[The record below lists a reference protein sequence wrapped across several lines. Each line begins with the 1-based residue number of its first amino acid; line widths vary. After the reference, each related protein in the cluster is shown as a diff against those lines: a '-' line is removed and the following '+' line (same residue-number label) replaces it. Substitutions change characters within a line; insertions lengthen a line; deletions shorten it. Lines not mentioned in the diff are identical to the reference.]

1 MIRRSNHKM
10 YLCGVPAK
18 HSHHCRQ
25 KTSRCHKT
33 RPGLLDLS
41 MQSRLQGPSTQRKK
55 AEVYIIIFI
64 IYHIDISW
72 NCLHVTYI
80 HLCAQSIPQQSGRI
94 KLQGK
99 GPSSSIVYFYI
110 SYIDKASKQF
120 SNLLHLQLPNQHHS
134 TSRNPARNVKNP
146 FSITIFTMWEVFGV
160 CLTIHLA
167 TKPPPTNHEMSPSLS
182 RVKHVSLEDPCLSK
196 YPKFPIH
203 LHRCFRIQRPL
214 LFHRTQKHAAVR
226 SSPLKNITITQH
238 KATMQMGHKQM
249 HPPLL
254 SFFFLQVSVRY
265 SPVMVLIQSI
275 LAIIWSSAPELYLHS
290 S

>member
-1 MIRRSNHKM
+1 MLHIYICALNPFHNSLVGSNCKVRD
-10 YLCGVPAK
+10 LLV
-18 HSHHCRQ
+18 RLF
-25 KTSRCHKT
+25 TS
-33 RPGLLDLS
+33 
-41 MQSRLQGPSTQRKK
+41 
-55 AEVYIIIFI
+55 IF
-64 IYHIDISW
+64 H
-72 NCLHVTYI
+72 
-80 HLCAQSIPQQSGRI
+80 
-94 KLQGK
+94 
-99 GPSSSIVYFYI
+99 
-110 SYIDKASKQF
+110 IDKASKQF

-214 LFHRTQKHAAVR
+214 LLHRTQKHAAVR

-238 KATMQMGHKQM
+238 NATMQMGHTQM

-254 SFFFLQVSVRY
+254 SFFFSRFRWDTV
-265 SPVMVLIQSI
+265 QS
-275 LAIIWSSAPELYLHS
+275 WC
-290 S
+290 